1 MQRTWAALEELA
13 EKDGIDYEYVPIE
26 PYLKGPNGEDT
37 KNPLPLEE
45 KRRRYPGFV
54 EASPRS
60 VLKTFSPFYEKITLK
75 SGMKSFCVARTY
87 Q

>member
-1 MQRTWAALEELA
+1 MTERGFLLQRTWAALEELS
-13 EKDGIDYEYVPIE
+13 EKDGVEYEYVPID
-26 PYLKGPNGEDT
+26 PYMKGPHGEDT

-60 VLKTFSPFYEKITLK
+60 VAPCPWVHGMTLP
-75 SGMKSFCVARTY
+75 
-87 Q
+87 